1 MASNF
6 LDKVKT
12 TGATVNKWLHN
23 HTGVVSLAGGAAIIG
38 GTVWACKKTLDLN
51 EEIKPVVD
59 GLETKKAAGESTK
72 EDCIFIAKRALK
84 NYWAPTLTICTGLFI
99 MNKARCME
107 KADKEA
113 VLAAFIALKAEYDR
127 RNAELEAMD
136 PELKAKL
143 DKACEEQLGEHDD
156 LLEGKIFEFN
166 SNSNQWT
173 ENGDENALVLSA
185 ALGALNVKFVQRKPV
200 YVNELMRALGHQEL
214 DNGWKWF
221 WYKTSGDSKID
232 FGLDDDSINYDFRR
246 MISANANIR
255 LSGLH
260 HISEAK
266 TLEIYSKEC
275 GTDLQ

>member
-12 TGATVNKWLHN
+12 TGANINKWMHN

-59 GLETKKAAGESTK
+59 GLEAKKEAGESTK

-84 NYWAPTLTICTGLFI
+84 NYWAPALTIGTGLFI

-136 PELKAKL
+136 PELKSKL
-143 DKACEEQLGEHDD
+143 DKACKEQLGEHDA

-221 WYKTSGDSKID
+221 WYKTEGDGKID
-232 FGLDDDSINYDFRR
+232 FGLDDDAINYDFRR

-255 LSGLH
+255 LCGLH

-266 TLEIYSKEC
+266 ELQIYSKEC